1 MNTFYRLLSFAKP
14 ISNFAIPFFA
24 LSILGVIFGLLNF
37 TLLIPLF
44 ELLFNETNN
53 IAAKATPV
61 LPAFDLGLDYFK
73 SLFYYF
79 FNSIIAEHGKKQA
92 LQTVCM
98 IIVAS
103 ILLSNFFK
111 YMSARVIENLRL
123 RIVSRIRSQLFKKLT
138 DIQISFYT
146 NQRKGDLM
154 SRFMTDVVIIQQSI
168 ISSMQ
173 VLLREPIA
181 IILNFAVLIAISP
194 QLTVFAL
201 VLLPVSGLLITTIV
215 KRLKKHATAAQES
228 LGTLVSNIDEGL
240 NGVKIIKAFNAEKY
254 MQQKFDAVNLSASKI
269 HRRLARRQ
277 LLASPTS
284 EILGVIT
291 VAVLLYYGGTL
302 VLNAESNLSGSAFI
316 GYIIIFSQ
324 IIPPAKSISEAFGNI
339 SQGIAAGERIF
350 SLLDAPVKISDPE
363 TVIEKTTFE
372 HSIELRNVTFA
383 YGEKEVLQDVSLKIP
398 KGFTVALVGPSGG
411 GKTTL
416 LDLIPRFI
424 DAKNGEIEIDGVN
437 IRDLR
442 MHSLRSLMGIVNQES
457 LLFNETIFNNI
468 AFGREVN
475 QEQVE
480 NAARIANAHDFI
492 LNTEQ
497 GYQTNIGDRGIKLS
511 GGQKQRICIARA
523 VLGNPPILLLDEATS
538 ALDTESEK
546 LVQEALVRLM
556 QNRTSIVIA
565 HRLSTIQNADLIV
578 VLEKGKIAEAGTHN
592 ELMSQNGLYNRLIN
606 MQTFNDQ

>member
-14 ISNFAIPFFA
+14 ISNFAIPFFG

-44 ELLFNETNN
+44 ELLFNETQS
-53 IAAKATPV
+53 IAAKAVPV
-61 LPAFDLGLDYFK
+61 LPRFDLSLEYFK

-79 FNSIIAEHGKKQA
+79 FDSIIADYGKRQA
-92 LQTVCM
+92 LQTVCI
-98 IIVAS
+98 IIVIS
-103 ILLSNFFK
+103 VLLSNFFK

-123 RIVSRIRSQLFKKLT
+123 AIVTRIRSQLFKKLT

-146 NQRKGDLM
+146 EQRKGDLM

-194 QLTVFAL
+194 ELTVFAL

-254 MQQKFDAVNLSASKI
+254 MQQKFDNVNLTASKI

-284 EILGVIT
+284 EILGVVT

-350 SLLDAPVKISDPE
+350 SLMDAPVSISDPE
-363 TVIEKTTFE
+363 TVVSKGSFDDA
-372 HSIELRNVTFA
+372 IELKDVSFA
-383 YGEKEVLQDVSLKIP
+383 YSEKEVLSKISFKVQ
-398 KGFTVALVGPSGG
+398 KGSTVALVGPSGG

-424 DAKNGEIEIDGVN
+424 DPKDGEILIDGVN
-437 IRDLR
+437 VKSLS
-442 MHSLRSLMGIVNQES
+442 MNSLRALMGIVNQES

-468 AFGREVN
+468 AFGRDVS
-475 QEQVE
+475 QEEIE
-480 NAARIANAHDFI
+480 NAARIANAHNFI
-492 LNTEQ
+492 QNTEN

-523 VLGNPPILLLDEATS
+523 VVGNPPILLLDEATS

-546 LVQEALVRLM
+546 LVQEALQNLM
-556 QNRTSIVIA
+556 QNRTSIVVA
-565 HRLSTIQNADLIV
+565 HRLSTVQNADLIL
-578 VLEKGKIAEAGTHN
+578 VLDKGRIIESGTHGS
-592 ELMSQNGLYNRLIN
+592 LTSHGGLYNRLIE
-606 MQTFNDQ
+606 MQTFND

>member
-1 MNTFYRLLSFAKP
+1 MNTFYRLLTFAKP
-14 ISNFAIPFFA
+14 ISNFAIPFFG
-24 LSILGVIFGLLNF
+24 LSILAVIFGLLNF

-44 ELLFNETNN
+44 ELLFNETKN
-53 IAAKATPV
+53 IAEKATPV
-61 LPAFDLGLDYFK
+61 LPSFDFSLDYFK

-79 FNSIIAEHGKKQA
+79 FNSIIADYGKRQA
-92 LQTVCM
+92 LQTVCI

-103 ILLSNFFK
+103 ILLSNLFK

-123 RIVSRIRSQLFKKLT
+123 RIVTRIRSQLFRKLT

-181 IILNFAVLIAISP
+181 ILLNFAVLIAISP
-194 QLTVFAL
+194 QLTIFAL
-201 VLLPVSGLLITTIV
+201 ILLPVSGLLITTIV

-254 MQQKFDAVNLSASKI
+254 MQQKFDSVNLHASKV

-324 IIPPAKSISEAFGNI
+324 IIPPAKAISEAFGNI

-350 SLLDAPVKISDPE
+350 SLIDAPVDISDSTLP
-363 TVIEKTTFE
+363 IEKTAFE

-383 YGEKEVLQDVSLKIP
+383 YGDKEVLQEISLEVK

-424 DAKNGEIEIDGVN
+424 DPKSGEILIDGLN
-437 IRDLR
+437 IKCLSMR
-442 MHSLRSLMGIVNQES
+442 SLRSLMGIVNQES
-457 LLFNETIFNNI
+457 LLFNDTIFNNI
-468 AFGREVN
+468 AFGRDVT
-475 QEQVE
+475 QEEIE
-480 NAARIANAHDFI
+480 NAAKIANAHEFI
-492 LNTEQ
+492 LHTEH
-497 GYQTNIGDRGIKLS
+497 GYNTNIGDRGIKLS

-578 VLEKGKIAEAGTHN
+578 VLEKGKIAETGNHT
-592 ELMSQNGLYNRLIN
+592 ELMYQSGLYKRLIS
-606 MQTFNDQ
+606 MQTFNEQ